1 MGKGYLIMPQNIVEY
16 ILDRIQNSADNIF
29 INAEGGAGKTTAFIE
44 IYRRLLKD
52 EIYYN
57 KDQRLI
63 PVYIPLTA
71 CNVIDNSG
79 KDMSVN
85 NALIRY
91 LYEYFD
97 KTYKEYLDFEAN
109 VPKMILNAEECGF
122 RYVFMLDAI
131 NENHN
136 WRYLVTDILSLAK
149 MKNVCVIVSS
159 RSDISIFDS
168 WHKISLKGIARG
180 IVEEVVGEKGFD
192 QKTEEL
198 LSIPFYI
205 SKYMALKGSDFDLK
219 SDSVNR
225 YTLLSAYF
233 DNLFNKLLEN
243 NSRVIIAKELSY
255 EVILKLSKDCLLPL
269 MCFEIMRNHTMFFST
284 SDYETL
290 NKLVEKLKSN
300 GIPDKITDYIY
311 GNINSIIESFFV
323 STGIFIKID
332 EERFKISHEIYR
344 DFLAAKYVV
353 QCIELRYE
361 ITDEQ
366 VKISNDA
373 LKLISYPLL
382 GVVSFTGEDGEYMP
396 GLTEEQKSE
405 ITIKAFWGKT
415 YSAKETDAEY
425 FNFTFVYYN
434 LLEYYR
440 NGSSE
445 KAEFCRSSEILVEI
459 IFEKL
464 KLYFELN
471 PNCKKNYEQIRLYA
485 EVLRRNRKFEES
497 INVSKVLAEIAG
509 DIGDWK
515 RTAEHNEAK
524 CYIYKAFDLAKN
536 SSEFSE
542 EAYMIYKK
550 GLEILETFSNEHYT
564 LSSNLFAMLVA
575 YPDPVSAPYM
585 IRYIGDANKQNLR
598 MKGFFLNFNAAQS
611 AYSRDKSDNAY
622 NYPLKQCMIALM
634 NKDVSFIGN
643 AEKLKYQGIAGVLR
657 CADSFTEYNDSFFQN
672 TLKVA
677 EIIMNYLRSN
687 DYSFALEC
695 LYAKLML
702 LRGDIIGDE
711 IKTLLSMSKND
722 ILSIF
727 ISSLVDI
734 DNDEKMI
741 TTITEKLSGRAKER
755 SPDSFDA
762 VYIQADLKT
771 IWENFL
777 DRGYKYSKGYKK
789 AVENMLNCKL

>member
-1 MGKGYLIMPQNIVEY
+1 MPQNIVEY
-16 ILDRIQNSADNIF
+16 ILGRIQNSADNII

-63 PVYIPLTA
+63 PIYIPLTA
-71 CNVIDNSG
+71 CNVIDNSE
-79 KDMSVN
+79 KDISVN

-109 VPKMILNAEECGF
+109 VSKMILNADECGF

-192 QKTEEL
+192 QKTEEM

-219 SDSVNR
+219 SDSINR

-269 MCFEIMRNHTMFFST
+269 ICFEIMRNHTMFFST
-284 SDYETL
+284 SDHEML
-290 NKLVEKLKSN
+290 NRIVEKLKSN
-300 GIPDKITDYIY
+300 GVDDEIADFIC
-311 GNINSIIESFFV
+311 GNMNNVIESFFV
-323 STGIFIKID
+323 STGIFVKLD
-332 EERFKISHEIYR
+332 EGRFKILHEIYR
-344 DFLAAKYVV
+344 DFLAAKYIVKCV
-353 QCIELRYE
+353 ELRNE

-366 VKISNDA
+366 IKISKDT
-373 LKLISYPLL
+373 LKLIAYPIL
-382 GVVSFTGEDGEYMP
+382 GAISFTGEDGEYMP
-396 GLTEEQKSE
+396 GLTENQKTE
-405 ITIKAFWGKT
+405 ITIKAFFGNA
-415 YSAKETDAEY
+415 SSNKETDAEY

-434 LLEYYR
+434 MLEYFH
-440 NGSSE
+440 NGLPE
-445 KAEFCRSSEILVEI
+445 KAEFCRSTEGLVET
-459 IFEKL
+459 IFENL
-464 KLYFELN
+464 KLYFEVN
-471 PNCKKNYEQIRLYA
+471 PTCKKDYEQIRLYA
-485 EVLRRNRKFEES
+485 EVLRRNRNFEGS
-497 INVSKVLAEIAG
+497 INVSKELAEIAG

-550 GLEILETFSNEHYT
+550 GLEILEAFSNEHYT

-585 IRYIGDANKQNLR
+585 IRYIGDVNKQNLR
-598 MKGFFLNFNAAQS
+598 VKGFFLNFNAAKS
-611 AYSRDKSDNAY
+611 AYFRDKLDNSY
-622 NYPLKQCMIALM
+622 NYPLKQCMIAMM
-634 NKDVSFIGN
+634 NKDVSFVGN
-643 AEKLKYQGIAGVLR
+643 ANKLKYQGIAGILK
-657 CADSFTEYNDSFFQN
+657 CADAFTEYNESFFHN

-677 EIIMNYLRSN
+677 EIIMNYLRAN

-695 LYAKLML
+695 LYVKLML
-702 LRGDIIGDE
+702 LRGDEIGEE
-711 IKTLLSMSKND
+711 IMTLLHMSKKE
-722 ILSIF
+722 I
-727 ISSLVDI
+727 ISSFIISLIEKDNNEYTISELVD
-734 DNDEKMI
+734 
-741 TTITEKLSGRAKER
+741 KLKKRAEGRM
-755 SPDSFDA
+755 PDSFDA
-762 VYIQADLKT
+762 VYIQADLKA
-771 IWENFL
+771 IWENFFC
-777 DRGYKYSKGYKK
+777 RGYKYSENYRK
-789 AVENMLNCKL
+789 AVEEMLNCKL